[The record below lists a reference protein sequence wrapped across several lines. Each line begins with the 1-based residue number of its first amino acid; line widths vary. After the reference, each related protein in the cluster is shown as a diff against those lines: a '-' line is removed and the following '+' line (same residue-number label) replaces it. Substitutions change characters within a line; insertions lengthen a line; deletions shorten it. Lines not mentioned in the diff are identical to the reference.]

1 MVHINPIFPYPSYV
15 PDKPPSNP
23 AEGAG
28 TGSVAVK
35 NNPPAISRELQAD
48 ILDIRNRY
56 ERIAKPI
63 ERLGADVNNLDL
75 KVNNKYPVFG
85 SLTAN
90 NDDFSAVKTTLGV
103 LSPIPTLRRINSLPD
118 SLEQE
123 NIERA
128 LGLSALALAHLPGDW
143 TEVKLAGKELTQNI
157 LKGKPIPIE
166 AKMYEYPR
174 YFFKNTFMKGLPERF
189 ALIDTFDKTLFDTKV
204 GDYFKRIF
212 NVQYVKKYAN
222 RIEYFKE
229 RGIQGR
235 VYQFTG
241 KTTSNIVGK
250 MLQRIPVLSVVAM
263 SALEIPAIIRSV
275 TNTEGSILDKGKAL
289 GKQLIKSAG
298 YVGLVL
304 GGIALAGAVIGTG
317 ALASL
322 LAIGLGATVGLQAS
336 RELNKFIDK
345 VIT

>member
-1 MVHINPIFPYPSYV
+1 MVHINPIFPYYGYV

-23 AEGAG
+23 TEGAG
-28 TGSVAVK
+28 SAALK
-35 NNPPAISRELQAD
+35 NKPPAISRELQAD
-48 ILDIRNRY
+48 ILDIKKAIVN
-56 ERIAKPI
+56 PL

-75 KVNNKYPVFG
+75 KVNNKYPA
-85 SLTAN
+85 LRA
-90 NDDFSAVKTTLGV
+90 NDDFSAVKTALGA

-204 GDYFKRIF
+204 GRGLGRIF
-212 NVQYVKKYAN
+212 NVEYIRKPADSMK
-222 RIEYFKE
+222 YFKE
-229 RGIQGR
+229 RGIKGFI
-235 VYQFTG
+235 YQFNG
-241 KTTSNIVGK
+241 KTASNIVGK
-250 MLQRIPVLSVVAM
+250 VLQRIPLLSVFAM
-263 SALEIPAIIRSV
+263 SALEIPAIIRSARV
-275 TNTEGSILDKGKAL
+275 EGSFMDKAKSVT
-289 GKQLIKSAG
+289 KQLCKSAG

-304 GGIALAGAVIGTG
+304 GGIALAGAVLGTG
-317 ALASL
+317 AIASL

-336 RELNKFIDK
+336 RELNKILDK